1 MKRYVHA
8 RLLNGQDDDLIEW
21 LDAQP
26 QGTRSE
32 AIRSLLRDG
41 LRMREIDTQLP
52 RLVRQAIGE
61 ALSDVQIKPT
71 QPDTYDEKN
80 DIEGQYGKQLDDLL
94 SGFG

>member
-1 MKRYVHA
+1 MKRYIHA
-8 RLLNGQDDDLIEW
+8 RLLEGQDDDLIEW

-26 QGTRSE
+26 QGMRSE

-41 LRMREIDTQLP
+41 LRMQEIDTQLP

-61 ALSDVQIKPT
+61 ALSDQQIRPT
-71 QPDTYDEKN
+71 QPDALDEES
-80 DIEGQYGKQLDDLL
+80 DIEEQYGGQLDDLL